1 MGAILALILLVWT
14 AAAWFSGP
22 YGRAFLGVPV
32 FGAHPLIPFSVFI
45 LCSLVVFYWWLRRH
59 GSTVWEKAN
68 QYLRQQRKTVI
79 ILCCILAFHLLAVSG
94 PAILNYWG
102 ENDSDTALH
111 GLPGYHIA
119 EGSERPMYIY
129 GAHYVGLF
137 KAHIAALF
145 NFLFGKSPIYQRAIG
160 AAFYMGFLVGLFIFV
175 RRLFDEK
182 TALLATFLAAILPF
196 AAAAQLRYDEF
207 VELPLW
213 GIIGLN
219 LLLSLTHEK
228 QNNWKYYFW
237 YGVVLG
243 VQFFAHPQAIYFIA
257 AGFLVIF
264 AVDKLFFLRRRNWL
278 IPLGFIIG
286 TIPTWIDSYF
296 HDWVIFRVFFGDEVH
311 PGGPLLERLAMGIS
325 HFARN
330 FTEFWGVGPMYPLP
344 FPVPP
349 ILVTAV
355 MAAAITGFIYYAWIA
370 RKEIRAFL
378 AFKRSSIRL
387 LIPLVLGMVVLVI
400 FCFSSQGAG
409 VAPFRY
415 IYVLWMVIPI
425 VIAASATVPKS
436 KWGKVLGR
444 GFLAVSLVLFSL
456 SQFSYFKNTLEV
468 GQRWQRWFN
477 FCHQGN
483 ITHFYGDFWLAYHTN
498 FISKEEIIG
507 SSCFP
512 FNNDPYTKYREMVDH
527 SPKPPAYV
535 FSPQLW
541 ANASRIELQF
551 QRELEYL
558 GIRYTRQ
565 MIDRHVVF
573 YNLSEH
579 LTPAQM
585 VFLPTLNRVAYEGFS
600 FREITGGEFEDFRLL
615 TLHCRNMGRNLLYVD
630 GKRAAAELVV
640 TAPDGTVL
648 RRQPLEKNVPP
659 DEAFQC
665 QVLLSFREMKNQPVY
680 IHVKLNDIIIS
691 ANKQPFIL
699 RPADLETT
707 HPGNQAG
714 DINISDLYKELA
726 DGKLPVFM
734 LINGWGQR
742 WCGLD
747 QVLQW
752 SGGKQCEIAFLVKDP
767 AKPHIVELLLEPFH
781 DRLFQDKQQ
790 SLLFY
795 LNNEEIEEQALATP
809 RKIQLNLP
817 PGKLRLGL
825 NRLTIKPRLVEPVC
839 RNIRRNPGFNYR
851 PRAFA
856 LRSMR
861 FL

>member
-1 MGAILALILLVWT
+1 MGAILAMILLAWT

-32 FGAHPLIPFSVFI
+32 FRVHPLIPFSAFI
-45 LCSLVVFYWWLRRH
+45 LCSLLVFYRWLRCH
-59 GSTVWEKAN
+59 GSTVWKKAN
-68 QYLRQQRKTVI
+68 RYLHQQRKTVI
-79 ILCCILAFHLLAVSG
+79 ILCGILVFHLLAVSG

-145 NFLFGKSPIYQRAIG
+145 NFLLGKSPIYQRAIG
-160 AAFYMGFLVGLFIFV
+160 AVFYMGFLVGFFIFV

-182 TALLATFLAAILPF
+182 TALLATFLAAVLPY

-207 VELPLW
+207 TELPLW

-219 LLLSLTHEK
+219 LLLSLTHEQ

-264 AVDKLFFLRRRNWL
+264 AVDKLFFLRWRNGL
-278 IPLGFIIG
+278 ILLGMVIG
-286 TIPTWIDSYF
+286 SIPTWIDSYF
-296 HDWVIFRVFFGDEVH
+296 HDWVIFRVFFGGEVQ
-311 PGGPLLERLAMGIS
+311 PDGPMLERLAKGIS
-325 HFARN
+325 NFARD
-330 FTEFWGVGPMYPLP
+330 FTEFWGLGPIYPLP

-349 ILVTAV
+349 LLITAV
-355 MAAAITGFIYYAWIA
+355 MAAAIAGFIYYAWIA
-370 RKEIRAFL
+370 RQEIKAFL

-387 LIPLVLGMVVLVI
+387 LIPLILGIVVSVI

-415 IYVLWMVIPI
+415 IYVLWLVIPI
-425 VIAASATVPKS
+425 VIAAGATVPKS
-436 KWGKVLGR
+436 IWGKVLGR
-444 GFLAVSLVLFSL
+444 GFLVVSLVLFSL
-456 SQFSYFKNTLEV
+456 SQFSYFKNTLEA
-468 GQRWQRWFN
+468 GQRWQRWLD
-477 FCHQGN
+477 FCHREN

-512 FNNDPYTKYREMVDH
+512 FNNDPYTKYREIADH
-527 SPKPPAYV
+527 SSKPPAYV

-541 ANASRIELQF
+541 ANATRKERQF
-551 QRELEYL
+551 QRELDYL

-579 LTPAQM
+579 LTPAQQDY
-585 VFLPTLNRVAYEGFS
+585 LPTLNRVAYEGFS
-600 FREITGGEFEDFRLL
+600 SRGITGGQFEDLRLL
-615 TLHCRNMGRNLLYVD
+615 TFYCRNMGRNLLYVD
-630 GKRAAAELVV
+630 GTRAAAELVV

-648 RRQPLEKNVPP
+648 RRQPLDKNIPP
-659 DEAFQC
+659 DEPFQC
-665 QVLLSFREMKNQPVY
+665 QVLLSLREMNNQAVY

-699 RPADLETT
+699 QPTDLQKIP
-707 HPGNQAG
+707 PGKQAG
-714 DINISDLYKELA
+714 DINISDLYKELSE
-726 DGKLPVFM
+726 GKLPAFM
-734 LINGWGQR
+734 LVDGWGRR
-742 WCGLD
+742 WCGSD
-747 QVLQW
+747 QVVQW
-752 SGGKQCEIAFLVKDP
+752 SGGKQGEIAFLAKAP
-767 AKPHIVELLLEPFH
+767 AKPLIVELWLEPFQ
-781 DRLFQDKQQ
+781 DSSFQDKQQ

-795 LNNEEIEEQALATP
+795 LNNEEIEEQALAVP
-809 RKIQLNLP
+809 RKIRLVLS
-817 PGKLRLGL
+817 PGQLRLGL
-825 NRLTIKPRLVEPVC
+825 NRLIIKPRLVEPEC

-856 LRSMR
+856 LRSIR